1 MVHIIYLPFTNMVE
15 GMKDEC
21 LQAFVLKY
29 SNRTRNSPDTP
40 KLYVFKFF
48 VVTYLMAL
56 YQLQ

>member
-1 MVHIIYLPFTNMVE
+1 MVE